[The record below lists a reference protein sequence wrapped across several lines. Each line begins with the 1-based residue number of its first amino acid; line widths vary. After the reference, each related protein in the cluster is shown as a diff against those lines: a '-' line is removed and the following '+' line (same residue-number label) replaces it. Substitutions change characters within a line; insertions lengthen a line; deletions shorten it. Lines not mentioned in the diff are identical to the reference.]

1 MHVLV
6 VDDEIMIRV
15 NLMAYLEDEGFD
27 VQCAE
32 SGEDALEL
40 LRSQR
45 FDVGIIDMRLP
56 GMDGNAFILRA
67 HALDAHMRFI
77 IHTGSTEYRVPEK
90 LKRLGVNDEQILL
103 KPLSDMSKI
112 VEKIDWLLGRS
123 LMDSAECVTRQ

>member
-77 IHTGSTEYRVPEK
+77 IHTGSTEYSLPNE
-90 LKRLGVNDEQILL
+90 LIELGLNSRDVLL
-103 KPLSDMSKI
+103 KPIADMNI
-112 VEKIDWLLGRS
+112 LVEAVNGQPQPARS
-123 LMDSAECVTRQ
+123 ANF

>member
-6 VDDEIMIRV
+6 VDDEIMIRI

-77 IHTGSTEYRVPEK
+77 IHTGSTEYSLPNE
-90 LKRLGVNDEQILL
+90 LIELGLNSRDVLL
-103 KPLSDMSKI
+103 KPIADMNI
-112 VEKIDWLLGRS
+112 LVEAVNGQPQPARS
-123 LMDSAECVTRQ
+123 ANF

>member
-77 IHTGSTEYRVPEK
+77 IHKGSTEYSLPNE
-90 LKRLGVNDEQILL
+90 LIELGLNSRDVLL
-103 KPLSDMSKI
+103 KPFADMNI
-112 VEKIDWLLGRS
+112 LVEAVNGQPQPARS
-123 LMDSAECVTRQ
+123 ANF